1 MTNSDRPPY
10 TPTPS
15 SLQGGRS
22 SVQQELA
29 EFRSQGSVN
38 QSRLSQGSHSRTSV
52 ENTPNRNARYGDNL
66 DPEGWE
72 RKEHRLKLVEELHRD
87 GQGEEMPFPG
97 LMDTLGLGDKYLV
110 YKSGTTEPLDQP
122 AYESGTTESFKQLA
136 KSISSVCSVVSTRGR
151 QKSKANL
158 AEKDYIE
165 GFKRVLDKL
174 SNFSPR
180 GLPPGHSP
188 AQYTHKDCQNK
199 ALKPSGLKPDLV
211 FAPVD
216 TTVHTMKD
224 VHLILEAK
232 GPMERHT
239 AYEKNLG
246 QLADYALEFKT
257 LQPMRKFVPVLFL
270 YGCQLDL
277 VVFTHGGYYWAD
289 IGIALYEDDGDKDS
303 FSRMARNM
311 LRDLWFILTLPVCE
325 FGQIIDSLSEPDFAQ
340 LDMTTKPASFVPL
353 PISRGS
359 NLKDIKRIDR
369 KVHITGRCTYLFRA
383 CYKGDDVVFKL
394 TWLRTNRLPEGAV
407 YRVLEDSNV
416 PHIPMIHA
424 SGVLVQDFC
433 GHRLEYLVVEY
444 CGVSVVDHIRS
455 LRRNGALASD
465 VAEKVKAC
473 TQSVMQTLVAALR
486 ANVLHRDVSPGN
498 VTIKGNRVYV
508 IDWGCAKLTALPS
521 IKQAEDMT
529 SRWGFDSS
537 GVVGKE
543 SEKDPFTGTPLY
555 MSVPT
560 LFKISQRGVFNDI
573 ESLFYVVLDSLSDR
587 IRDRRSEDALGFAFY
602 NESNLAMVRIG
613 ILGDDQR
620 YLNNF
625 GVKSI
630 GSSALKDILDAMR
643 KFLFFE
649 GDHYIGGRLQ
659 AFYERKV
666 DSSVAV
672 HFMRQETLNL
682 LIETLLYQQAAPTM
696 SSSQIDS
703 TAPDLSTMAIA
714 SQSGPPHWP
723 LNPTA
728 IAAAS
733 NDISVLV
740 NPLLGSLADDSFEL
754 VIPVIGPAT
763 SSISLGLLE
772 YHGNEQAT
780 SSASLPGPVVD
791 MAGQSNPTASTGGA
805 GPSNSSGVSEDRK
818 RARDEKMDD
827 DDSTKKSKELRKKQS
842 H

>member
-10 TPTPS
+10 TPTPN
-15 SLQGGRS
+15 SLHGGRG

-38 QSRLSQGSHSRTSV
+38 QSRQNPGSHSRTSV
-52 ENTPNRNARYGDNL
+52 ENTPNRGVRYGDRL
-66 DPEGWE
+66 DPEEWE

-87 GQGEEMPFPG
+87 GPGEEKKFLT
-97 LMDTLGLGDKYLV
+97 LMDTLNLGDKYLV
-110 YKSGTTEPLDQP
+110 YK
-122 AYESGTTESFKQLA
+122 SGTTESFKQLA
-136 KSISSVCSVVSTRGR
+136 KSISSVCSVVSTGGR
-151 QKSKANL
+151 QKSKVNL

-165 GFKRVLDKL
+165 GFKCVLDKL

-246 QLADYALEFKT
+246 QLADYALELKT

-289 IGIALYEDDGDKDS
+289 IGIALYEDDGDQDS
-303 FSRMARNM
+303 FSRMARNT

-433 GHRLEYLVVEY
+433 GYRLEYLVVEY

-791 MAGQSNPTASTGGA
+791 MAGQPNPAASTGGA
-805 GPSNSSGVSEDRK
+805 GPSNSSGVSEGRK

-827 DDSTKKSKELRKKQS
+827 DDSTKKSKEFRKKQS

>member
-246 QLADYALEFKT
+246 QLADYALELKT

-311 LRDLWFILTLPVCE
+311 LRDLWFILTLP
-325 FGQIIDSLSEPDFAQ
+325 
-340 LDMTTKPASFVPL
+340 
-353 PISRGS
+353 
-359 NLKDIKRIDR
+359 
-369 KVHITGRCTYLFRA
+369 
-383 CYKGDDVVFKL
+383 
-394 TWLRTNRLPEGAV
+394 
-407 YRVLEDSNV
+407 
-416 PHIPMIHA
+416 
-424 SGVLVQDFC
+424 
-433 GHRLEYLVVEY
+433 
-444 CGVSVVDHIRS
+444 
-455 LRRNGALASD
+455 
-465 VAEKVKAC
+465 
-473 TQSVMQTLVAALR
+473 
-486 ANVLHRDVSPGN
+486 
-498 VTIKGNRVYV
+498 
-508 IDWGCAKLTALPS
+508 
-521 IKQAEDMT
+521 
-529 SRWGFDSS
+529 
-537 GVVGKE
+537 
-543 SEKDPFTGTPLY
+543 
-555 MSVPT
+555 
-560 LFKISQRGVFNDI
+560 
-573 ESLFYVVLDSLSDR
+573 
-587 IRDRRSEDALGFAFY
+587 
-602 NESNLAMVRIG
+602 
-613 ILGDDQR
+613 
-620 YLNNF
+620 
-625 GVKSI
+625 
-630 GSSALKDILDAMR
+630 
-643 KFLFFE
+643 
-649 GDHYIGGRLQ
+649 
-659 AFYERKV
+659 
-666 DSSVAV
+666 
-672 HFMRQETLNL
+672 
-682 LIETLLYQQAAPTM
+682 
-696 SSSQIDS
+696 
-703 TAPDLSTMAIA
+703 
-714 SQSGPPHWP
+714 
-723 LNPTA
+723 
-728 IAAAS
+728 
-733 NDISVLV
+733 
-740 NPLLGSLADDSFEL
+740 
-754 VIPVIGPAT
+754 
-763 SSISLGLLE
+763 
-772 YHGNEQAT
+772 
-780 SSASLPGPVVD
+780 
-791 MAGQSNPTASTGGA
+791 
-805 GPSNSSGVSEDRK
+805 
-818 RARDEKMDD
+818 
-827 DDSTKKSKELRKKQS
+827 
-842 H
+842 